1 MKFHEPG
8 ITALFLLF
16 IVSTFYLAPWFENSN
31 VFSEVRTE
39 LPKENVE
46 IEIPNWA
53 DFTLDIQEVEIEIE
67 G

>member
-46 IEIPNWA
+46 IETQLGRFHIRHS
-53 DFTLDIQEVEIEIE
+53 
-67 G
+67 GSGS